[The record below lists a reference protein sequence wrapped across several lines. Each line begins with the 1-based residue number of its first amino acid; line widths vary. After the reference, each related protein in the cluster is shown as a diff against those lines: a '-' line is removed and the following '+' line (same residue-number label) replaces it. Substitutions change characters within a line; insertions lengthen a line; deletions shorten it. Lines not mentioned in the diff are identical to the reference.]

1 MNSKVVE
8 NIIGQ
13 LRDIQSGITWYDD
26 NFEKKI
32 ASLPEEKV
40 FERPIP
46 EIHSVAELI
55 SHIWVWRMD
64 TIKKFKGLQSN
75 LTIESPENWKSN
87 EELRIIGWE
96 KLKSD
101 LTKSQIELTNLLAD
115 KTDDYLENNQYEG
128 KYSLKYMVEG
138 IIHHD
143 LYHLGQIGITIKL
156 LDIKK

>member
-32 ASLPEEKV
+32 ASLAEEKA

-75 LTIESPENWKSN
+75 LTIESSENWKSN

-115 KTDDYLENNQYEG
+115 KTDDYLENNKYEG

-156 LDIKK
+156 LDMKK